1 MRLPPRVAAEL
12 EAEGALP
19 APIERLIERLE
30 RVSGGDIHQAAKL
43 VLRTGDALFLKFS
56 ERPLP
61 RIFEVEAEGLERLR
75 RAGELRVPE
84 VLAVGE
90 TFLLLEW
97 IEPDPA
103 PPTAR
108 AMRDFGRRL
117 ARLHQH
123 LNEQGLYGLDHDNY
137 IGTLPQVN
145 TPTRSWVEFYR
156 ARRLGAQLE
165 LARSRG
171 RLPPKR
177 REKLER
183 LMERLDEFIDEQ
195 SAKPSLLHGDLWGGN
210 FLLSEGE
217 AVLID
222 PAVYYGDREIDLAF
236 TELFGGFS
244 SAFYEGYNE
253 VWPLDPDYEE
263 RKALYQLY
271 PLLIHL
277 NLFGE
282 SYGPGVDRVLRRYVG

>member
-1 MRLPPRVAAEL
+1 MRLPPHVAAEL
-12 EAEGALP
+12 EGKGVLP
-19 APIERLIERLE
+19 APIERLE

-43 VLRTGDALFLKFS
+43 GLRTGDVLFLKFS

-61 RIFEVEAEGLERLR
+61 RVFEVEAKGLERLR
-75 RAGELRVPE
+75 GAGELRVPE

-108 AMRDFGRRL
+108 TMRDFGRRL

-177 REKLER
+177 RARLER
-183 LMERLDEFIDEQ
+183 LMERLDEFIDERNVQ
-195 SAKPSLLHGDLWGGN
+195 PSLLHGDLWGGN
-210 FLLSEGE
+210 FLLSGGE

-236 TELFGGFS
+236 TELFGGFPS
-244 SAFYEGYNE
+244 TFYEGYNE
-253 VWPLDPDYEE
+253 VWPLDPCYEE